1 MHSAPDQGI
10 ARQRH
15 AADYRTQGVQWASA
29 GRPDHAAHLFAAA
42 LDLQPTDTRTRMMLA
57 DCCVRCN
64 QPGNAAEHYLQVGL
78 DYTRARRI
86 PEAVAICHQVLHLD
100 PARFVYVAV
109 ADMLRRMGRQAR
121 PLCARAAELHLGQGR
136 VADALNLLRLGAELD
151 ARNPQVHRHLATLF
165 LGQHMHRDAQV
176 HLLEASRLLLAAGN
190 NAEYIEV
197 AEQLLRYDPRNLET
211 LRELPRVYLRV
222 GEPQRAVHKLSDLM
236 RVSPGDTIGFEILAH
251 AFAVIGRTRTSLSI
265 LERLLGE
272 LTGTGRRAEAKA
284 IIDRARVWRLEDVE
298 FCRATVA
305 LRRTLTSPPPP
316 PKTSRR
322 PPPPRPTT
330 AEGTVVLNI
339 ADLMAAESEEIV
351 DLSEA
356 VEFNG
361 DEGSMVLRL
370 QDFSIVGP
378 APAPTPP
385 PLPRAAHSGAEA
397 EGTQVIDISE
407 IELDEDTLV
416 RSYGDVTAMVLDEE
430 SAELQPPARGALPPP
445 PGYRRRA
452 RA

>member
-10 ARQRH
+10 GQRH

-29 GRPDHAAHLFAAA
+29 GHPDHAAHLFAAA

-57 DCCVRCN
+57 DCCVRCR
-64 QPGNAAEHYLQVGL
+64 QPANAAEHYLLVAL
-78 DYTRARRI
+78 DYARARRI

-100 PARFVYVAV
+100 PTRFVYVAV

-136 VADALNLLRLGAELD
+136 VADALHILRLGAELD
-151 ARNPQVHRHLATLF
+151 ARNPQVHRRLAALF
-165 LGQHMHRDAQV
+165 LGQHMHRDALV

-190 NAEYIEV
+190 NGEYIEV
-197 AEQLLRYDPRNLET
+197 AEQLLRYDPHNLET

-251 AFAVIGRTRTSLSI
+251 AFAVIGRTSTSLSI
-265 LERLLGE
+265 LERLLTE
-272 LTGTGRRAEAKA
+272 LSGTGRRAEAKA

-298 FCRATVA
+298 FCRAAVA
-305 LRRTLTSPPPP
+305 LRATLTSPPPP

-322 PPPPRPTT
+322 PPAARPTT
-330 AEGTVVLNI
+330 VEGTVVLNI

-370 QDFSIVGP
+370 QDFSIVR
-378 APAPTPP
+378 PAPTPP
-385 PLPRAAHSGAEA
+385 PLPRAAHSRAEA
-397 EGTQVIDISE
+397 ESTQIIDISE
-407 IELDEDTLV
+407 IEIDEDTLV

-430 SAELQPPARGALPPP
+430 SAELRTPARGALPPP
-445 PGYRRRA
+445 VGYRRRA